1 MWRWPNVPAPR
12 SPVAELADFA
22 ELKCWQEDTASLV
35 ALSSELGKL
44 DENEYTDGVPEEDPI
59 EVSIGAAF
67 EEVERRRE
75 ACRTGYPFVVG
86 SAGNSLRPDP
96 QAESK
101 ESTIYKYLLLATRLN
116 MNTCRRQAGI
126 DGADL
131 FEDLAAEAAQAYF
144 GDRTEKYVFGTHP
157 NPLSFRCRV
166 AELCRLL
173 GEGNG
178 FRELAPPSGQ
188 VKDDNL
194 DIVVWKHFTDGRAG
208 KLIAFGQCKTGT
220 SYHDDLAQ
228 LQPEGFCG
236 LWLRSAPFVLP
247 LRLFLVAEAWSTDR
261 WERAARTAGVLFDR
275 CRIVDFS
282 SDVSDEVMSRIEQW
296 TAAAACTQG
305 LPG

>member
-44 DENEYTDGVPEEDPI
+44 DENEYTDGVPEEDPN

-116 MNTCRRQAGI
+116 MQTCRRQA
-126 DGADL
+126 
-131 FEDLAAEAAQAYF
+131 
-144 GDRTEKYVFGTHP
+144 
-157 NPLSFRCRV
+157 
-166 AELCRLL
+166 
-173 GEGNG
+173 
-178 FRELAPPSGQ
+178 
-188 VKDDNL
+188 
-194 DIVVWKHFTDGRAG
+194 
-208 KLIAFGQCKTGT
+208 
-220 SYHDDLAQ
+220 
-228 LQPEGFCG
+228 
-236 LWLRSAPFVLP
+236 
-247 LRLFLVAEAWSTDR
+247 
-261 WERAARTAGVLFDR
+261 
-275 CRIVDFS
+275 
-282 SDVSDEVMSRIEQW
+282 
-296 TAAAACTQG
+296 
-305 LPG
+305 